1 MQELACDAEIVPVLT
16 DHTAGPWTS
25 ARPST
30 RSHPDP
36 QAIEVRDRHCTFEG
50 CTAPPTW
57 CHTHHLVRY
66 PDGPTS
72 EANGTLLCGRHHRFI
87 HAKHWQGRLLDGHI
101 AWRPPG
107 TDDDIGNAYDQHFEQ
122 LLRQLAAGWL
132 TRNHHLNQP
141 ELRDTG

>member
-16 DHTAGPWTS
+16 DDTG
-25 ARPST
+25 RPLDVGKT
-30 RSHPDP
+30 RLPVPTQNPH
-36 QAIEVRDRHCTFEG
+36 AIEVRDRHCTFEG

-72 EANGTLLCGRHHRFI
+72 EANGTLLCGRHHRFV

-101 AWRPPG
+101 LWRPPG
-107 TDDDIGNAYDQHFEQ
+107 TDDDIGNAYDQHFER
-122 LLRQLAAGWL
+122 LLRQLAHAG
-132 TRNHHLNQP
+132 
-141 ELRDTG
+141 